1 MSGLPHK
8 RARSEAAQSSS
19 SFVALTDVNEYSH
32 PKFRAMSDLWRA
44 GELCDFTV
52 KVETSEFICHK
63 LVLASSSA
71 YFRGLL
77 PGDRFADSHV
87 HELNGMQA
95 AIFVYVLTF
104 LYDGECSV
112 AVDALL
118 PMLEAAVFLQMESLQ
133 QVVAAA
139 LMQHFSA
146 TNCII
151 AWNFAE
157 RAGLGELQSAAKA
170 HALDHFEDVAAMEAF
185 ADNLRREM
193 LVELLASDKLDAN
206 EEVVFKALVAWLR
219 AQKAADREADAVAG
233 LLQHVRFALMK
244 PAFISEV
251 VEQEPLMNSV
261 PAFKVLSQAMKEGNF
276 GMKTPRTTLRIGMGG
291 SLDPLATVEHAVEIA
306 MIVPANVSKETRKVQ
321 FIVNG
326 TKYTAVL
333 PGWLKVGDTF
343 RARVPVTPAVS
354 AAGRPRSSL

>member
-1 MSGLPHK
+1 MIGLLPHK
-8 RARSEAAQSSS
+8 RARTEAAQSSAS
-19 SFVALTDVNEYSH
+19 SVALTDVNEYSH
-32 PKFRAMSDLWRA
+32 PKFRAMSELWRA

-52 KVETSEFICHK
+52 KVENSEFLCHK
-63 LVLASSSA
+63 LVLASASA

-95 AIFVYVLTF
+95 AIFAHLLTF

-112 AVDALL
+112 AEDVLL

-139 LMQHFSA
+139 LMQHLSA
-146 TNCII
+146 ANCIMT
-151 AWNFAE
+151 WDFAE
-157 RAGLGELQSAAKA
+157 RAGLGEMQSAAKA
-170 HALDHFEDVAAMEAF
+170 HALDHFEEVAAMEAF
-185 ADNLRREM
+185 AGNLRREM
-193 LVELLASDKLDAN
+193 LVELLASDKLDAK
-206 EEVVFKALVAWLR
+206 EEVVFKALFAWLR

-251 VEQEPLMNSV
+251 VEREPLMNSV
-261 PAFKVLSQAMKEGNF
+261 PAFKVLSQAMKEANF
-276 GMKTPRTTLRIGMGG
+276 GMKTPRTTLRMGG
-291 SLDPLATVEHAVEIA
+291 SLEPPATVEHAVEVA
-306 MIVPANVSKETRKVQ
+306 MIVPANVSKENRKVQ

-326 TKYTAVL
+326 IKYMAVL
-333 PGWLKVGDTF
+333 PECLKAGDRF
-343 RARVPVTPAVS
+343 CARVPVAPAVLE
-354 AAGRPRSSL
+354 AGRPRSSFL

>member
-1 MSGLPHK
+1 
-8 RARSEAAQSSS
+8 
-19 SFVALTDVNEYSH
+19 
-32 PKFRAMSDLWRA
+32 
-44 GELCDFTV
+44 
-52 KVETSEFICHK
+52 
-63 LVLASSSA
+63 
-71 YFRGLL
+71 
-77 PGDRFADSHV
+77 
-87 HELNGMQA
+87 
-95 AIFVYVLTF
+95 
-104 LYDGECSV
+104 
-112 AVDALL
+112 
-118 PMLEAAVFLQMESLQ
+118 
-133 QVVAAA
+133 
-139 LMQHFSA
+139 
-146 TNCII
+146 
-151 AWNFAE
+151 
-157 RAGLGELQSAAKA
+157 
-170 HALDHFEDVAAMEAF
+170 
-185 ADNLRREM
+185 
-193 LVELLASDKLDAN
+193 
-206 EEVVFKALVAWLR
+206 LR

-291 SLDPLATVEHAVEIA
+291 SLDPLATVEHAVEVA

>member
-77 PGDRFADSHV
+77 
-87 HELNGMQA
+87 LNGKQA

-276 GMKTPRTTLRIGMGG
+276 GMKTPRTTLRIGMAG
-291 SLDPLATVEHAVEIA
+291 SLDPLATVEHAVEVA